1 MKKLAFSLIALL
13 TAQLAYNQVITKI
26 TQSPNNLLLLGVVES
41 IWADAA
47 SSGWPNTPDL
57 TNALNAIEAELVFV
71 DDTVS
76 GAIDANGNPTWQD
89 ACEPIVNDL
98 TGKIAV
104 AYRSFCWHDIKA
116 YYAQQAGAIGLI
128 LINRDPGPFAM
139 GGSTYSSSITIPVV
153 SIGSE
158 EGDALKDFIAMGG
171 VHAFIGTKIGLNA
184 NDLGTSAADIV
195 MAPHQAFPGFLAQNG
210 TEFQLNLGLYAFNPG
225 SNDQNGA
232 TVSVDVTY
240 NGSSVYANTSAP
252 LNFAAPVGV
261 LVDTIYSDLGTFA
274 PSTWN
279 AGFYT
284 IEYRVN
290 LANDDDTSDNVFN
303 TSFSINS
310 SVFANSRVDSFN
322 KPISSTAYSLN
333 ESTTLYDDWESCI
346 VFQNA
351 NASRGTAKGMTFSC
365 APVNGFMSNE
375 VIELRAYKWNDSF
388 SDLSLMNPTFNNIP
402 QVGDAFYYYP
412 DETQNGTNVYV
423 EFETPFTLDDNQRYL
438 FCIYNAS
445 DELRLGYDVALDYT
459 ATINQYLQPINP
471 VKVLPAGQSAQWYW
485 AGFGFDATPS
495 ISVNIDDNTVGV
507 YTNDFL
513 EKTDFPYPN
522 PAVNMLNIPLKKVIK
537 GNVKIDVLDL
547 SGKLVLSE
555 TKVLTEQNL
564 KLNVASIKNGTYL
577 FKLIYA
583 DGLKDSFKVSINR

>member
-1 MKKLAFSLIALL
+1 MKKPILTLLALLLMQFAFS
-13 TAQLAYNQVITKI
+13 QVITKI

-47 SSGWPNTPDL
+47 SSGWSNTPDL

-76 GAIDANGNPTWQD
+76 GSIDANGNPTWQD
-89 ACEPIVNDL
+89 ACEPVVNDL

-128 LINRDPGPFAM
+128 LINRDPGPFSM
-139 GGSTYSSSITIPVV
+139 GGSTYASNITIPVV

-158 EGDALKDFIAMGG
+158 EGDVLKDYIAMGG
-171 VHAFIGTKIGLNA
+171 IYAFIGTKVGLNA
-184 NDLGTSAADIV
+184 NDLGTSTADIV
-195 MAPHQAFPGFLAQNG
+195 MAPHQAIPNFLAQNG
-210 TEFQLNLGLYAFNPG
+210 SEFSLDLGMYAFNPG
-225 SNDQNGA
+225 SNAQNAA

-240 NGSSVYANTSAP
+240 NGSSVYSNTSSP
-252 LNFAAPVGV
+252 LNFAAPIGV
-261 LVDTIYSDLGTFA
+261 LVDTIYTDLGTYA
-274 PSTWN
+274 PTSWN
-279 AGFYT
+279 AGVYN

-290 LANDDDTSDNVFN
+290 LANDEDTSDNVFN
-303 TSFSINS
+303 TSFSLNS
-310 SVFANSRVDSFN
+310 NVFANSRVDSFN

-346 VFQNA
+346 VFQNT
-351 NASRGTAKGMTFSC
+351 NASRGSAKGMTFSC
-365 APVNGFMSNE
+365 APLNGVMSNE
-375 VIELRAYKWNDSF
+375 VIELRVYKWNDSF
-388 SDLSLMNPTFNNIP
+388 TDLSLMNPTFNNIP
-402 QVGDAFYYYP
+402 QVADAFYFYP
-412 DETQNGTNVYV
+412 DETQNGQNVYV
-423 EFETPFTLDDNQRYL
+423 GFDSILALDDNQRYL

-445 DELRLGYDVALDYT
+445 DELRLGYDVVLDYT
-459 ATINQYLQPINP
+459 ATINQYLQPVNP

-485 AGFGFDATPS
+485 AGFGFDATAS

-507 YTNDFL
+507 QTNDFS
-513 EKTDFPYPN
+513 ENSFRPFPN
-522 PAVNMLNIPLKKVIK
+522 PATNILNVPLKKLRK

-555 TKVLTEQNL
+555 IKSLGEQNL
-564 KLNVASIKNGTYL
+564 KLNVATIKNGTYFFNL
-577 FKLIYA
+577 TYT
-583 DGLKDSFKVSINR
+583 DGLRDSFKVSINR